1 MALLLLLH
9 LDAASQKFFAT
20 FLTPMRKILGNN
32 EGGPRNRPSL
42 YLMRPT
48 HETIGRKVLV
58 ERGEFGVWGLL
69 FDVSTYA
76 RAQAIVHVVVEAKI
90 PKFFNFNK
98 QLRYYLHSI
107 RRNPP
112 SPPLQTLAVQWRS

>member
-1 MALLLLLH
+1 
-9 LDAASQKFFAT
+9 
-20 FLTPMRKILGNN
+20 MRKILGNN

-48 HETIGRKVLV
+48 HETIGRRVPG
-58 ERGEFGVWGLL
+58 GECEVL

-76 RAQAIVHVVVEAKI
+76 RAEAIVHVVVEAKI
-90 PKFFNFNK
+90 RKFFNFNK

-107 RRNPP
+107 RSHLP
-112 SPPLQTLAVQWRS
+112 SPLPSHISSCPVA